1 MRALPLIGSLIGSAA
16 ALGAAPLKPLPLWP
30 DGAPGALGKAEKDI
44 PTLTAFL
51 PAPEKATGAA
61 MVICPGGGYGF
72 LADHEGAGYAEWL
85 AQHGI
90 AGIVLK
96 YRLGKEGYRYPAPFQ
111 DVQRGMRLARAMAD
125 EWKID
130 PKRIGLMGTS
140 AGGHLAATLLTGFD
154 AGKPE
159 AADPVERFSSR
170 PTLGILCYPVITMGP
185 DTHLGSRENLLG
197 KSPSPELIEKLSAE
211 KQVTAETPP
220 CFIWHAWEDPAVK
233 VENSLSFALALR
245 KANVPFDLHIYQ
257 SGKVHGIGLGGKT
270 LHPWTADCLY
280 WLGEHGFTRSK

>member
-1 MRALPLIGSLIGSAA
+1 MRALTLLPILIGTVAVVC
-16 ALGAAPLKPLPLWP
+16 AAPLKPIPLWP
-30 DGAPGALGKAEKDI
+30 DGTPGALGKAEKDI

-51 PAPEKATGAA
+51 PTAETATGAA

-72 LADHEGAGYAEWL
+72 LADHEGAGYAKWL

-96 YRLGKEGYRYPAPFQ
+96 YRLGKDGYLHPAPFQ
-111 DVQRGMRLARAMAD
+111 DAQRGMRLARAMAD

-140 AGGHLAATLLTGFD
+140 AGGHLTATLLTQFD
-154 AGKPE
+154 AGKPD
-159 AADPVERFSSR
+159 ATDPVERFSSR
-170 PTLGILCYPVITMGP
+170 PTIGILCYPVITMGP

-211 KQVTAETPP
+211 KQVTADTPP

-233 VENSLSFALALR
+233 AENSLSFALALR

-257 SGKVHGIGLGGKT
+257 KGKVHGIGLGGKT

-280 WLGEHGFTRSK
+280 WLGEQGFTKPK